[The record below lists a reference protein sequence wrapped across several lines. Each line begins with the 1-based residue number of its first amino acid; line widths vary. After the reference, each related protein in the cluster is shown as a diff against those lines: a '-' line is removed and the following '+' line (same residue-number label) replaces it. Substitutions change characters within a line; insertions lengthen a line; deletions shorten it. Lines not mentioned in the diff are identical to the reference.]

1 MDEVEKICTH
11 LTSGDSSLNLNG
23 SIAEDLIADH
33 LLDWSSAV
41 FQGHRCCNLS
51 KQWK

>member
-1 MDEVEKICTH
+1 MDEMAKISTH
-11 LTSGDSSLNLNG
+11 HSSGDLSLNLNG
-23 SIAEDLIADH
+23 SIAEELIADH

-41 FQGHRCCNLS
+41 CQGHRCCNLS